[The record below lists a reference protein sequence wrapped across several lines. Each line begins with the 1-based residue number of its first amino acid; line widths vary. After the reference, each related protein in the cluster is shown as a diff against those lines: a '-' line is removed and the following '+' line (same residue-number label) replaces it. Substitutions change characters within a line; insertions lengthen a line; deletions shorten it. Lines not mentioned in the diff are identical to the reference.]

1 MIEVLLSLNLIY
13 TLLLYRNGR
22 KQAAGLSILFVLLT
36 ASLYFA
42 NFFLDE
48 FSKYIINEYGF
59 DGYLKAVSCIEIITD
74 VDSLPAAMYM
84 LMMFS
89 NILNFIF
96 TLQVT
101 VLVAFMRAR
110 PYKIDEVEY
119 LFYSS
124 VENDTPVV
132 IGYSFR
138 SATLAHLRI

>member
-59 DGYLKAVSCIEIITD
+59 DGYLKAVSYIEIITD

-110 PYKIDEVEY
+110 PYKIDEVE
-119 LFYSS
+119 
-124 VENDTPVV
+124 
-132 IGYSFR
+132 
-138 SATLAHLRI
+138 